1 MADSKFAGKTYT
13 RIFLY
18 SRILIMFVTKF
29 FSLSVDPSLIL
40 HFSLLGNLC
49 LWAIVWIRPC
59 STDKREVLL
68 YRDLMVLPVFSNILG
83 YSAISSPNNPG
94 LTAAWLCVTF
104 LLVLP
109 LTGVHF
115 YLNHRKAKAGEE
127 PKQPYSILHLILAPC
142 LGAANEESP
151 SADLVINAAKRDSEL

>member
-1 MADSKFAGKTYT
+1 MLLHV
-13 RIFLY
+13 LY
-18 SRILIMFVTKF
+18 SGRLG
-29 FSLSVDPSLIL
+29 LS
-40 HFSLLGNLC
+40 
-49 LWAIVWIRPC
+49 AR
-59 STDKREVLL
+59 R
-68 YRDLMVLPVFSNILG
+68 RR
-83 YSAISSPNNPG
+83 

-127 PKQPYSILHLILAPC
+127 PKQPYSILHLIHAPC